1 MKRILFV
8 MTIVSMGLFSCV
20 GGTQDSSSECSS
32 ETKKECCSSEK
43 AEKECCSSKEAK
55 KECCSSKEAKKECSS
70 EENKKECCS
79 SKKDSTQSHDHVV
92 GEDHN
97 HDQNEE

>member
-1 MKRILFV
+1 MSLCA
-8 MTIVSMGLFSCV
+8 CV
-20 GGTQDSSSECSS
+20 GGTQDSSSECST

-43 AEKECCSSKEAK
+43 AE
-55 KECCSSKEAKKECSS
+55 KECSS

-79 SKKDSTQSHDHVV
+79 SKKDSTQSHDHGV

>member
-1 MKRILFV
+1 
-8 MTIVSMGLFSCV
+8 MTIVSMSLCACV
-20 GGTQDSSSECSS
+20 GGTQDSSSECST

-43 AEKECCSSKEAK
+43 AEKECSSEENK

-79 SKKDSTQSHDHVV
+79 SKKDSTQSHDHGV

>member
-1 MKRILFV
+1 MKRILFI
-8 MTIVSMGLFSCV
+8 MTIVSMGLCACV
-20 GGTQDSSSECSS
+20 GGTQDSSSEYST

-43 AEKECCSSKEAK
+43 AE

>member
-1 MKRILFV
+1 MKRILFI

-20 GGTQDSSSECSS
+20 GGTQHSSSEPST

-43 AEKECCSSKEAK
+43 AEKECSSEENK

-79 SKKDSTQSHDHVV
+79 SKKDSTQSNDN
-92 GEDHN
+92 ENSKDHN
-97 HDQNEE
+97 HDQYEE